1 MNTFLASGTYD
12 FLVKKY
18 ASQIDQQ
25 TLIAMQVMGSD
36 SALLVHETS
45 SPSIF
50 AAPRKYETAAS
61 RGDFSGKKYAVMN
74 HIPVTDEHKP
84 LFEQNIKRAL
94 EQLGQQISG
103 YRLLRPVKGDT
114 YIILSLWAER
124 RDFIIWKQKHLSPD
138 SPITGDPTN
147 GGILQHTM
155 FNGKAYLLELT
166 IAEKGAL

>member
-1 MNTFLASGTYD
+1 MNIYLASGTYD

-18 ASQIDQQ
+18 AAKIDQQ
-25 TLIAMQVMGSD
+25 SLIAMQVLGSD
-36 SALLVHETS
+36 SALLVHETLS
-45 SPSIF
+45 SSIF
-50 AAPRKYETAAS
+50 AAPRKYETAGS
-61 RGDFSGKKYAVMN
+61 NGDFSGKRFAVMN

-84 LFEQNIKRAL
+84 LFEQNMKRSL
-94 EQLGQQISG
+94 EQMGQQISA

-124 RDFIIWKQKHLSPD
+124 RDFIVWKQKHQNPD

-166 IAEKGAL
+166 IAEKGAV